1 MVEYNLKKKSD
12 MRKICTYQIDWDKT
26 PAVMAGCVEWRIINY
41 EGCENTEIVLP
52 VSGKKIDGYKRSY
65 LVARN
70 ERIEDNVIE
79 LYRVIVCTIDQAVRE
94 VKDVIETGFILAR
107 GGTD

>member
-1 MVEYNLKKKSD
+1 
-12 MRKICTYQIDWDKT
+12 
-26 PAVMAGCVEWRIINY
+26 
-41 EGCENTEIVLP
+41 
-52 VSGKKIDGYKRSY
+52 